1 MSSNSRKCSGGERDK
16 GRDQGGGGR
25 LRSRVDSAAERWNTK
40 RRRRARYR
48 EILPR
53 LTPNPNPKNQ
63 ERGVE
68 LLYWRLARKREAEP
82 SAGAYLPIAQYTPT
96 THAVASVGTV
106 TRARHVDALS
116 MSRWRDRYAIG
127 RPYDIHRETD
137 DCMVLTVP
145 EWRREQ
151 HGCGPTRYAAISI
164 WGSSTVN
171 QYL

>member
-1 MSSNSRKCSGGERDK
+1 MAGLSLSRHSHVTVPSLDWQEIGRTGDMSSNSRKCSGGERDK

-82 SAGAYLPIAQYTPT
+82 SAGAVWHYHAYTC
-96 THAVASVGTV
+96 SV
-106 TRARHVDALS
+106 
-116 MSRWRDRYAIG
+116 
-127 RPYDIHRETD
+127 
-137 DCMVLTVP
+137 
-145 EWRREQ
+145 
-151 HGCGPTRYAAISI
+151 
-164 WGSSTVN
+164 ST
-171 QYL
+171 YM